1 MPSLFSSNRH
11 SSVLVVHIFWI
22 NLEHNNNKVLDYCWP
37 ITSPQQWL
45 LQLFSIFQGFVI
57 IHQHSCFSC
66 LSFILPWIL
75 MDNIWEGSEWHE
87 PPFNLKSLWLAPHI
101 IFYLDCFSNPLN
113 SKKKLFCIT
122 WVVVPCDELST
133 WNGFLVK
140 PSQII
145 IHTNLLFL

>member
-11 SSVLVVHIFWI
+11 SSVLVVHMFWI

-37 ITSPQQWL
+37 ITSPRQWL
-45 LQLFSIFQGFVI
+45 LQFFSIFQGFVI

-75 MDNIWEGSEWHE
+75 MDNMGRVWLARASYYSHKSLTYPSYNFPSWL
-87 PPFNLKSLWLAPHI
+87 FLKSTQLE
-101 IFYLDCFSNPLN
+101 
-113 SKKKLFCIT
+113 KKLFCLT
-122 WVVVPCDELST
+122 WVVVPCHEVST
-133 WNGFLVK
+133 WKGFLVK